1 MPLRI
6 ELRPHEKLFIGG
18 AVVVNGDSRST
29 ITVLNDVPILRE
41 KDILTEQS
49 ADSPCKRIYLAVQ
62 LMYMDEANL
71 ASYHQSYWELVRQVL
86 AAAPSTTQLITAIS
100 DLVLTGRYYQALR
113 QASGLIEYEKEL
125 MAHASQST

>member
-18 AVVVNGDSRST
+18 AVVVNGDNRST

-41 KDILTEQS
+41 KDILTEQA

-62 LMYMDEANL
+62 LMYMDEINL
-71 ASYHQSYWELVRQVL
+71 ASYHQSYWELVREVL
-86 AAAPSTTQLITAIS
+86 AAAPSTTRLISVIS

-125 MAHASQST
+125 MVHASQST